1 MPTFAHDPSRVHP
14 PASAGGYPSIAEEE
28 RTSRAVPAPRE
39 VVPEPPRTRSVYDDK
54 ITLVSIALG
63 ESGMPHRVVF
73 VNTHRQYRGQ
83 GRATNMLNTA
93 LGDMDAD
100 GRPSEIYVRN
110 VEPDCDVG
118 RLVAFFERFGFRAAD
133 PDPDEPDTPHLTRP
147 AGG

>member
-118 RLVAFFERFGFRAAD
+118 RLVAFFARFGYGQAD